1 MSQDAVW
8 LLRPMYKED
17 AAAADQTMQAALV
30 AGPNASE
37 SEHAVP
43 PDDGSRRDRMIAVLG
58 HFVKTDPAG
67 CWVAEWEGEMLGM
80 AVSIR
85 RQDFWGLAMLFV
97 LPEAQNLGIG
107 RALLEACARYA
118 DGCSRRMIMSS
129 NDPRSARTYSA
140 HGLEVH
146 PAMTA
151 LGSVDRS
158 RLALGAPGRAGSS
171 RDLPLV
177 DEVDTI
183 VRGSSRAVDVEFL
196 LSEGAALT
204 IIDDET
210 GRGYAA
216 HAAGAPVVGG
226 HPIMLGATTEIVAG
240 QLLRQVFAL
249 AKEPIEVFGLTR
261 RQGWAIRV
269 ALEARLTVRPSPPL
283 FMTPGLEPPGP
294 WLLSGIYF

>member
-1 MSQDAVW
+1 MSLDAAR
-8 LLRPMYKED
+8 LLRPMRSAD

-30 AGPNASE
+30 AGASE
-37 SEHAVP
+37 PRQADP
-43 PDDGSRRDRMIAVLG
+43 RDDVARRDRMIAVLR
-58 HFVKTDPAG
+58 HFVRTDPAG
-67 CWVAEWEGEMLGM
+67 CWVAEREGEMLGM

-85 RQDFWGLAMLFV
+85 RQDFWGLALLFV
-97 LPEAQNLGIG
+97 LPEAQHLGIG
-107 RALLEACARYA
+107 RALLEACSGYA
-118 DGCSRRMIMSS
+118 DGCGCRMIMSS
-129 NDPRSARTYSA
+129 NDPRSARTYA
-140 HGLEVH
+140 AYGLEVH

-151 LGSVDRS
+151 LGRVDRS
-158 RLALGAPGRAGSS
+158 RLAPGAPGRPGSS

-177 DEVDTI
+177 EEVDTI

-210 GRGYAA
+210 GRGYAT

-226 HPIMLGATTEIVAG
+226 HPMMLGATTEIVAG
-240 QLLRQVFAL
+240 NLLRHVFAL
-249 AKEPIEVFGLTR
+249 AEEPIEVFGLTR

-283 FMTPGLEPPGP
+283 FITPGLEPPGP